1 MPILPRPAGRQT
13 DTLVPVPQVDI
24 VQETFVAA
32 PPAVVAERLARPDVR
47 LALWPDLAVAVA
59 RERGVEGQRYAVTA
73 PGWAGSAELWLDP
86 CLDGVLVHAYLRLD
100 RAAPGARPRHREYRR
115 RDAAMR
121 RALWTVKDELEA
133 GRPPGAPVPGGI
145 PR

>member
-1 MPILPRPAGRQT
+1 M
-13 DTLVPVPQVDI
+13 PQVDI

-47 LALWPDLAVAVA
+47 AALWPDLGVTVR
-59 RERGVEGQRYAVTA
+59 RERGLEGQRYGVTA
-73 PGWAGSAELWLDP
+73 PGWAGSAELWLAP

-100 RAAPGARPRHREYRR
+100 RAAPGARPRRGERRR

-121 RALWTVKDELEA
+121 RALWAFKDELEA
-133 GRPPGAPVPGGI
+133 DRPPGAPVPAEV